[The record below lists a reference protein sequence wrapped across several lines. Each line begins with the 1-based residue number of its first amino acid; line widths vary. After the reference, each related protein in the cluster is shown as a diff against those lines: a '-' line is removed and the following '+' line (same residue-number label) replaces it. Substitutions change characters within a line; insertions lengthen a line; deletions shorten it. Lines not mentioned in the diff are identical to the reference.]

1 MPKQVQYSA
10 ENAAEV
16 GYLYNFNHEH
26 KDYSESIAACNT
38 VSDACDLMRSMFDDS
53 ASGDDMVY
61 WALQVINQCEYILSM
76 HDQELVNDILRAV
89 RKSDKMGR
97 RW

>member
-16 GYLYNFNHEH
+16 GYLYNFHHEH
-26 KDYSESIAACNT
+26 KNYSESIAACDA
-38 VSDACDLMRSMFDDS
+38 VSDSCELMRNLFDDG
-53 ASGDDMVY
+53 ANGDDMVY
-61 WALQVINQCEYILSM
+61 WALHVINQCEYILSM
-76 HDQELVNDILRAV
+76 HDQETVNEMLKSVRAA
-89 RKSDKMGR
+89 DKMGR